1 MTPLLSD
8 ARLARQATTGD
19 QRAFATIY
27 RRYHQDLYRF
37 CLSIL
42 GRPEDAQDA
51 LQNTMVKAL
60 RSLPGEEREI
70 QLKPWLYRVAHNES
84 IDLLRKRRDG
94 PELDGSQASGA
105 AEVAETVVL
114 RERLG
119 RLLADLGELPE
130 RQRSALVMRELAGLG
145 YEQIGETF
153 ETSASVARQTV
164 YEARLNLR
172 RLETGRE
179 MSCDQVTRQLSDA
192 DGRITRRHDIQA
204 HLRACAECRAF
215 RDSID
220 ARRHDLAAL
229 SPLPAALAASIL
241 HGLAGGQAATAVGGG
256 AAAAGVGAGAG
267 KVAATS
273 VALKAVATVAVVATV
288 GVTAADRG
296 GLVDAGL
303 PGGTEDSP
311 TVKEKQAEGTGS
323 DAIAPVS
330 RAAPSGTQPQAGVG
344 GDKRASRRARAVSSF
359 VIGDKGDPKRGLD
372 PPPSNSH
379 AKGGRS
385 SPRTPAS
392 LPGAARHGQETAA
405 AHKTSR
411 GERPGRGQGPTAN
424 GHDHNS
430 SKSAHVGQGPSKA
443 SPAGRGSSGS
453 YRGPRAHSTPSK
465 HAPKGGTGG
474 GGQPSK
480 ASPKAEGKPAQP
492 EAQTGGAVTETGTGN
507 DAKPEASP

>member
-19 QRAFATIY
+19 QRAFAGIY

-94 PELDGSQASGA
+94 PELDGAQASGA
-105 AEVAETVVL
+105 AEIAETVAL

-256 AAAAGVGAGAG
+256 ATAAGAG

-288 GVTAADRG
+288 GLTAADRG

-311 TVKEKQAEGTGS
+311 TAREKQAAGTGS
-323 DAIAPVS
+323 DAIAPASSV
-330 RAAPSGTQPQAGVG
+330 APSGSQPQAGVG
-344 GDKRASRRARAVSSF
+344 GGKSASRRVGAVSPSA
-359 VIGDKGDPKRGLD
+359 VGGKEDAEHGLN
-372 PPPSNSH
+372 PPPSNSR
-379 AKGGRS
+379 AKEGRS
-385 SPRTPAS
+385 SPGTPGS
-392 LPGAARHGQETAA
+392 LPDAARHGQETAA

-411 GERPGRGQGPTAN
+411 GERPGRGQGPTAK

-430 SKSAHVGQGPSKA
+430 SKSAHAGRGPSK
-443 SPAGRGSSGS
+443 SHAGRGSSGS
-453 YRGPRAHSTPSK
+453 HRGPRAHSAPSK
-465 HAPKGGTGG
+465 HTPKGGTGG

-480 ASPKAEGKPAQP
+480 PSPPASPKADPKPAQP
-492 EAQTGGAVTETGTGN
+492 ETQAGRGAATETGTGN
-507 DAKPEASP
+507 AKPEASP